1 MAFGLIAL
9 GCYAL
14 YASPYAIA
22 DEGTLPTFM
31 LGLAAAEL
39 AATRGRHAGWLS
51 MVTPPLVATELIS
64 QAHVAVVDHG
74 NPLWPWPHFYSWSP
88 RREDHSVADSR
99 RAPDRSPR
107 ASTATSQSPSS
118 SGSASSRRSGA
129 TAARRTAP
137 GVSSASG
144 ACIAPNSLRSAGD
157 RCPPGRVAR
166 FARLGWQAREG
177 VTARPSSARRV
188 ARIRRS

>member
-1 MAFGLIAL
+1 MRWYVLCPLLIALIQRSRIPFGLIAL

-31 LGLAAAEL
+31 LGIAAAEL

-99 RAPDRSPR
+99 RAPDRNPR
-107 ASTATSQSPSS
+107 ASTATSQSSS
-118 SGSASSRRSGA
+118 SSDSASSRRSGA
-129 TAARRTAP
+129 PAARRTEP
-137 GVSSASG
+137 GVRSASG
-144 ACIAPNSLRSAGD
+144 ACMAPSVVAIGRRSMSSRASSAI
-157 RCPPGRVAR
+157 R
-166 FARLGWQAREG
+166 
-177 VTARPSSARRV
+177 TARMAG
-188 ARIRRS
+188 A